1 MTLLALLLALT
12 GFACLALGMDRHH
25 RDAFGALPG
34 PRQKRRFK
42 ALGSLGVA
50 GAVACSLAAWGIA
63 YGVVAAFGVLAVGAA
78 VPLLWLSFR
87 AAPNARPS
95 PRAPRSPDS

>member
-1 MTLLALLLALT
+1 MTVLALLLALF

-42 ALGSLGVA
+42 ALGWLGIT
-50 GAVACSLAAWGIA
+50 GSVACSLAGWGIA
-63 YGVVAAFGVLAVGAA
+63 YGVVAGLGILAAGAA
-78 VPLLWLSFR
+78 VPLLWLSYR
-87 AAPNARPS
+87 TAPRARPS
-95 PRAPRSPDS
+95 PRASDS